1 MKICPKCGQRNTS
14 DALFCEEC
22 GCDLR
27 GVGVQQEQS
36 GWNNAGQN
44 PIRQGWNDGGQN
56 TLGKGWNGSGGQ
68 TPPVRGWSGGGQTP
82 PPAPAPKPPKKPRKK
97 PSKNLIIAAVEAVV
111 LVALIVA
118 FVAVGK
124 ARTDPTKVAE
134 HYFLALTQGDWEAI
148 CANTE
153 VPDSPFLTEEAFAE
167 AIKQWN
173 PLDGR
178 EISQISARRSEDR
191 SSGALEDYLVYV
203 DVEYMLKG
211 ESDVRGTTL
220 SLVKGE
226 GRELFFFPQWEVV
239 DYLPVVASNFQ
250 VEVPAGATLVVDGLV
265 ADESMRTQQ
274 GSDRDVYTMDVFVG
288 THHIQAVT
296 AGMVTQEFDCEVW
309 GSGNYC
315 YACDIAI
322 TEEVRDGLV
331 GQAKQQLETLFT
343 AALAQQDVSAV
354 ASAYVGD
361 TDGRVSDCYFD
372 LVDYFFSDEDWRVLS
387 VTLDDFEIWSCYT
400 YTENGQVYVSLDLC
414 FNCRYD
420 YANLWNGYLE
430 DTDYFTDYGEFAVT
444 FVRQDSAWLP
454 CTIEYL
460 DY

>member
-1 MKICPKCGQRNTS
+1 MKICPKCGTRNTS

-27 GVGVQQEQS
+27 GVGVQPEQN
-36 GWNNAGQN
+36 GWNN
-44 PIRQGWNDGGQN
+44 GGRN
-56 TLGKGWNGSGGQ
+56 TMGKGWNGGG
-68 TPPVRGWSGGGQTP
+68 SQTP
-82 PPAPAPKPPKKPRKK
+82 PPTPKPPKKPRRK

-111 LVALIVA
+111 LVVLIVA

-124 ARTDPTKVAE
+124 ARTDPAKVAE
-134 HYFLALTQGDWEAI
+134 HYFLALTQGDWEAV

-153 VPDSPFLTEEAFAE
+153 VPDSPFLTEEAFEQAME
-167 AIKQWN
+167 QWN

-178 EISQISARRSEDR
+178 EITQISARRTEGY
-191 SSGALEDYLVYV
+191 SSGTMEDYLAYV

-211 ESDVRGTTL
+211 ESGVRSVTL

-226 GRELFFFPQWEVV
+226 GREMFFFPQWEVV
-239 DYLPVVASNFQ
+239 DYLPVVASDFQ

-274 GSDRDVYTMDVFVG
+274 GSERDVYTMDLFVG
-288 THHIQAVT
+288 THHIQVVV

-309 GSGNYC
+309 GNYDYC
-315 YACDIAI
+315 YACDLFLSE
-322 TEEVRDGLV
+322 TVRDGLT
-331 GQAKQQLETLFT
+331 GQAKGLLEDLFT

-361 TDGRVSDCYFD
+361 TDGRVSDCYAALLEDLFD
-372 LVDYFFSDEDWRVLS
+372 NDDWRALS
-387 VTLDDFEIWSCYT
+387 ITLDNFSLWDCYA
-400 YTENGQVYVSLDLC
+400 YTDNGQVYASLDLC
-414 FNCRYD
+414 FDCRYD
-420 YANLWNGYLE
+420 YANLWNGYLT
-430 DTDYFTDYGEFAVT
+430 DTDYYTAYGEIAIT
-444 FVRQDSAWLP
+444 FVNQDGAWVP
-454 CTIEYL
+454 CTINYL